1 MARRGL
7 RGGFLGLLGIFVH
20 SVRYR
25 LGRLGKG
32 LTGLVGKRFTIMLI
46 PHSQRG
52 GLNLQLNVLVLV
64 VVVLAAVGLVSSFF
78 YYTTMYTGS
87 SRLVSHQSRE
97 IERTERELEAVRS
110 ELNEVFKSARLF
122 DGTLES
128 TLGNL
133 GLDYPEQEGSRPD
146 GTGDLERDMV
156 VEAVEPGQAPQVQQI
171 QQLASF
177 METAV
182 DPLEEIREVLGDQK
196 DLLADLPNFW
206 PIEGGTGRVVMEF
219 GPNRHP
225 ITDQWYIHKGFDI
238 AAPVGTPIVAG
249 ANGKVIEIGFDHTY
263 GLYVWV
269 RHKYGFRTRYAHLQ
283 SISVSEGQQVFQGE
297 HIGTLGNTGRGSG
310 SSLYF
315 QIWLGT
321 DVVDPAAFLKISN
334 EFAYLGN
341 MR

>member
-1 MARRGL
+1 MAKRGL
-7 RGGFLGLLGIFVH
+7 RGGFIGLLGIFAH
-20 SVRYR
+20 SVQYR
-25 LGRLGKG
+25 LGRVVRAFFALAA
-32 LTGLVGKRFTIMLI
+32 KRFTIMLI

-52 GLNLQLNVLVLV
+52 SLHLQVNAVILV
-64 VVVLAAVGLVSSFF
+64 VAVLGAVGLVSSFF

-97 IERTERELEAVRS
+97 IERTERELEAVQS
-110 ELNEVFKSARLF
+110 ELSGVIKSARLF
-122 DGTLES
+122 DGTLQS
-128 TLGNL
+128 TLSNL
-133 GLDYPEQEGSRPD
+133 GLSYPEQQGPRPD
-146 GTGDLERDMV
+146 GTGDLERDMI
-156 VEAVEPGQAPQVQQI
+156 VEAVDAGQAPQLQEI

-177 METAV
+177 MESAV
-182 DPLEEIREVLGDQK
+182 DPLEGIREVLGDQK

-238 AAPVGTPIVAG
+238 AAPVGTPIVAS

-263 GLYVWV
+263 GLYVWI

-283 SISVSEGQQVFQGE
+283 SIAVFEGQQVFQGE

-315 QIWLGT
+315 QVWLGT

>member
-7 RGGFLGLLGIFVH
+7 RGGFLGLLGIFTH

-25 LGRLGKG
+25 SARALQAIAGIAR
-32 LTGLVGKRFTIMLI
+32 KRFTIMLI

-52 GLNLQLNVLVLV
+52 SLNLQVNVIVLV
-64 VVVLAAVGLVSSFF
+64 VIVLAAVGLLSSFF
-78 YYTTMYTGS
+78 YYSTMYTGS

-97 IERTERELEAVRS
+97 IERTERELEAVES
-110 ELNEVFKSARLF
+110 ELYEVVKSARLF
-122 DGTLES
+122 DSTLET
-128 TLGNL
+128 TLRNL
-133 GLDYPEQEGSRPD
+133 GLSYPGEDGPRPD
-146 GTGDLERDMV
+146 GSGDLERDMV
-156 VEAVEPGQAPQVQQI
+156 IEQVEPGETPQVQELR
-171 QQLASF
+171 QLASF
-177 METAV
+177 MERAV
-182 DPLEEIREVLGDQK
+182 NPLEEIRNVLGDQK

-206 PIEGGTGRVVMEF
+206 PVEGGTGRVVMEF

-225 ITDQWYIHKGFDI
+225 ITDQWYIHQGFDI
-238 AAPVGTPIVAG
+238 AAPVGTPIVAS
-249 ANGKVIEIGFDHTY
+249 ANGKVVEIGFDPTH
-263 GLYVWV
+263 GLYVWL

-283 SISVSEGQQVFQGE
+283 SIAVSEGQQVFQGE

-315 QIWLGT
+315 QIWVGT